1 MAVDKMKTGIPGL
14 DKLTQGGIP
23 RGLSVMVG
31 GSSGSGKTT
40 LCTQILYEG
49 VKKYD
54 EPGIF
59 VTLEI
64 SPNKM
69 FEFAGE
75 LGWDLKK
82 YVEQNKII
90 MITLDPFQMHKLSG
104 SEALISLL
112 LEKIKD
118 YKAKRVVIDSLDI
131 FNLLFSDSFERRV
144 AIHNLVTKLQ
154 NVNCNLF
161 LISELETENVDISVE
176 KLPTSVVD
184 GIILLY
190 YLRTGNVRTRAI
202 EILKIRG
209 TNHDKGI
216 HPFKIG
222 KNGISIYPEE
232 KIFR

>member
-1 MAVDKMKTGIPGL
+1 MVVERMKTGIPGL
-14 DKLTQGGIP
+14 DKLTGGGVP
-23 RGLSVMVG
+23 RGLSVLVG

-40 LCTQILYEG
+40 FCTQILYEG
-49 VKKYD
+49 VKKYK

-64 SPNKM
+64 TPKKM
-69 FEFAGE
+69 YEFAGE

-82 YVEQNKII
+82 YVEENKII

-112 LEKIKD
+112 LEKIRD

-131 FNLLFSDSFERRV
+131 FNLLFSDPFEKRV

-154 NVNCNLF
+154 SVNCNLF
-161 LISELETENVDISVE
+161 IISEMESETVDVTVE
-176 KLPTSVVD
+176 SLPTSIVD
-184 GIILLY
+184 GIIVLY

-202 EILKIRG
+202 EVLKLRG
-209 TNHDKGI
+209 IKHDKGI

-222 KNGISIYPEE
+222 SNGITIYPEE